1 MSPSKTFSDI
11 DRPLPEV
18 AGPLQAE
25 SQLVT
30 VVSRP
35 AALESGGEQGAGVLP
50 VAGPTAHIS
59 LCSHHSASGV
69 FTFCFSDSP
78 RHLCCPRPSA
88 SLSQALFA
96 RFLEDALCIW
106 WVSVETDY
114 LISLFLPFP
123 LLLFILSCFFRDSLW
138 SQLLWCG
145 PDYTCIFSQHSIGHS
160 GHRHVSMPTVHHHP
174 RFSAYPET
182 ASMHI
187 PRAVER
193 AAMGG
198 PHLGCVCVTPAPS
211 VFGCQFVRAQFPIQ
225 PPSHYYLLCGG
236 SSVDV

>member
-1 MSPSKTFSDI
+1 M
-11 DRPLPEV
+11 
-18 AGPLQAE
+18 
-25 SQLVT
+25 
-30 VVSRP
+30 
-35 AALESGGEQGAGVLP
+35 LP

-78 RHLCCPRPSA
+78 RHLFSHQRLWCTISTGPFLCCPRPSA

-193 AAMGG
+193 AAVGG

>member
-1 MSPSKTFSDI
+1 MGGSRGQACCLWQGPQLTSRSVLITRLLVSLHFVSQT
-11 DRPLPEV
+11 LPDTSSAISACGV
-18 AGPLQAE
+18 TISTGP
-25 SQLVT
+25 
-30 VVSRP
+30 
-35 AALESGGEQGAGVLP
+35 
-50 VAGPTAHIS
+50 
-59 LCSHHSASGV
+59 
-69 FTFCFSDSP
+69 F
-78 RHLCCPRPSA
+78 LCCPRPSA

-160 GHRHVSMPTVHHHP
+160 GHRHVSMPIVHHHP